1 MRTPLGFALLACCL
15 YASAEDRPNGWLVL
29 SSAATTFAP
38 ATTSNLSRED
48 QTPPRY
54 ARARDDAAAF
64 VASDGHIRGP
74 ELERALRELRQ
85 QPLPTGT
92 DDLALARAILASTP

>member
-1 MRTPLGFALLACCL
+1 MLPVRQRRGPPQRLAGPQQRGDHL
-15 YASAEDRPNGWLVL
+15 R
-29 SSAATTFAP
+29 P
-38 ATTSNLSRED
+38 ATTSNLSREG

-85 QPLPTGT
+85 QPLPAGT
-92 DDLALARAILASTP
+92 DDLALARTILASTP